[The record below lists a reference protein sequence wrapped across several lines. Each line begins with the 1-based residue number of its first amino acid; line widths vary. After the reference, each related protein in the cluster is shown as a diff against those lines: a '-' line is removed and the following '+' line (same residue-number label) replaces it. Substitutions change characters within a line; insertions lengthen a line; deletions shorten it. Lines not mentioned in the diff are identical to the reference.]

1 MTMKKYI
8 KLYALVAMALFVGS
22 CEDELQ
28 QAFEPIKIV
37 PGEEIIF
44 SATTEKKDT
53 RTIYGDAFDS
63 DKDNKNDKIELQW
76 MDEDRVNIASF
87 QATGVPNHVAE
98 YEIGIGEDEVG
109 PNNNGNDSIS
119 HEAKSLTRVGDSG
132 LQWTDS
138 EYYDFYAVY
147 PSNTQ
152 VEPYLPAEGA
162 ADRRKDYGLSVN
174 DAGASLV
181 GYLPVD
187 QTSPYST
194 NTSVRRPN
202 MDYAYMT
209 ARKTKWERPEDNII
223 DAENEMIN
231 LEFSSLVTAL
241 KLTLKPGQIGFNNT
255 ASGDQIQIS
264 ALTLFSE
271 SKENLCG
278 NFKYDF
284 NTTNG
289 NDAVESLDAKGTH
302 SQVMMSFGEHVTFTT
317 NGGES
322 LTVTFFLLPKKYT
335 PGDLK
340 LRVHYYVG
348 TTPQFMEATLGLDIP
363 VCEMTYI
370 NNLKLKDLG
379 GQVQGSRW
387 FTALDENVYINQLS
401 MPVAANVFANKSYSP
416 NLENGKYRWQQ
427 TFNLR
432 DLWNLG
438 VRGFE
443 LCTQSNT
450 PENKSSADCFTYNLD
465 GMPMIAAEQD
475 VTGQLFANQLDSLY
489 NLMFE
494 TKDGKTEKTGEP
506 LVLICTYASR
516 SDGYNPMHW
525 TVQLFNSL
533 QSFCTRNSIASPGDI
548 FVQLNANTTVQD
560 LCGKIAVIIRPGSD
574 ERWVYNTSVYN
585 QTTKRGTTCDPTY
598 LLNGTTNVKENS
610 PYGYTLGIPSATHFK
625 EKSRTI
631 SWSGIEYPDTD
642 PIALPTVITS
652 NDWWNR
658 VLLISDWGIDSWDSW
673 HRRFATSTVSNLY
686 KYATTATNFNNI
698 PNDRRKIENQSFYE
712 QYIVNGNAP
721 ATGNYYYNYDM
732 YMGRNGNAHKYGTA
746 YVQDMTRVIDKD
758 YLNLSVDVYNESSSP
773 SKKTVHWKASLT
785 EKKKA
790 IEGLFKLAVATK
802 NVSSTNSIY
811 INSLSGYY
819 PDADYSY
826 TTKVSQYSSS
836 LNGGDVSFFPVYD
849 SEGFKNSGK
858 GGDYLAC
865 ANALTPYVYGILSG
879 SSKLSDDKT
888 YIAEGPWGLV
898 MMDYIGTAT
907 SSQNL
912 TNLIM
917 LNNFSFSLKQK
928 EDVNPAAEKRV
939 ELSDEKISPELNILV
954 NWDYQA
960 SALIMCY
967 KTTPLHAVIG
977 RQGA

>member
-1 MTMKKYI
+1 MT
-8 KLYALVAMALFVGS
+8 LFVAACS
-22 CEDELQ
+22 DEVE

-44 SATTEKKDT
+44 SATTEKKET

-63 DKDNKNDKIELQW
+63 NKDEQKDKIELQW
-76 MDEDRVNIASF
+76 MDGDCVNIASY
-87 QATGVPNHVAE
+87 QAAGVPNHVAE
-98 YEIGIGEDEVG
+98 YKIGIGDDEVG
-109 PNNNGNDSIS
+109 PDNNANDFIS
-119 HEAKSLTRVGDSG
+119 HEAKSLTRVGDAG
-132 LQWTDS
+132 LQWS
-138 EYYDFYAVY
+138 NSVNYNFYAVY

-152 VEPYLPAEGA
+152 VEPYLPAQGD
-162 ADRRKDYGLSVN
+162 ADRRDYYGLSVN
-174 DAGASLV
+174 ETGASLV

-209 ARKTKWERPEDNII
+209 AKKATWKRPEDNII
-223 DAENEMIN
+223 DAEDEMID

-241 KLTLKPGQIGFNNT
+241 KITLKPGIIGVTN
-255 ASGDQIQIS
+255 AGSGTQIQIS
-264 ALTLFSE
+264 ALTLYSE
-271 SKENLCG
+271 SKKNISG
-278 NFKYDF
+278 NFSYDF
-284 NTTNG
+284 NTPDG
-289 NDAVESLDAKGTH
+289 DAVKSLDREGTH
-302 SQVMMSFGEHVTFTT
+302 YQVMMSFGEHVTFTT
-317 NGGES
+317 NGDES
-322 LTVTFFLLPKKYT
+322 LTVTFFLLPRKYT

-348 TTPQFMEATLGLDIP
+348 TTPQYMEATLGLDIP

-370 NNLKLKDLG
+370 NNLKLKDLEG
-379 GQVQGSRW
+379 EVQGSRW

-401 MPVAANVFANKSYSP
+401 IPVAANVFANKYYSP
-416 NLENGKYRWQQ
+416 DLENGKYRWQQ
-427 TFNLR
+427 EYDLET
-432 DLWNLG
+432 LWNYG

-450 PENKSSADCFTYNLD
+450 PATTTSESCFTLNLD

-475 VTGQLFANQLDSLY
+475 VTGQTFANQLDLLY
-489 NLMFE
+489 DLMFE

-525 TVQLFNSL
+525 IVQLFNSL

-560 LCGKIAVIIRPGSD
+560 LYGKIAVIIRPGSD
-574 ERWVYNTSVYN
+574 ERWAYNTGVYNR
-585 QTTKRGTTCDPTY
+585 TTDDGTTCDPTY
-598 LLNGTTNVKENS
+598 LMNGTTNKKENS
-610 PYGYTLGIPSATHFK
+610 LYGYTLGIPLATHFK
-625 EKSRTI
+625 EKTRTG
-631 SWSGIEYPDTD
+631 SWLQGYQYPDTD

-673 HRRFATSTVSNLY
+673 HRRFATSTASNLY
-686 KYATTATNFNNI
+686 MYATTATNHENV
-698 PNDRRKIENQSFYE
+698 PDGRKIANQTFYE

-732 YMGRNGNAHKYGTA
+732 YMGNSTYGTA
-746 YVQDMTRVIDKD
+746 YIQDMVRVIPADFSDAVKA
-758 YLNLSVDVYNESSSP
+758 YSGTSRNGT
-773 SKKTVHWKASLT
+773 KTVHWSESLK
-785 EKKKA
+785 EKQKA
-790 IEGLFKLAVATK
+790 IEGLFKISVDKSNDDANRLFINNISGYFPTTDYEYYTTESRIGSDRYHGG
-802 NVSSTNSIY
+802 NVSY
-811 INSLSGYY
+811 L
-819 PDADYSY
+819 
-826 TTKVSQYSSS
+826 
-836 LNGGDVSFFPVYD
+836 PVYD
-849 SEGFKNSGK
+849 SQGFKNSGK

-888 YIAEGPWGLV
+888 YLAEGPWGLV
-898 MMDYIGTAT
+898 MMDYIGSAT
-907 SSQNL
+907 NSQNL

-939 ELSDEKISPELNILV
+939 EFSDEKISPELNILV
-954 NWDYQA
+954 NWD
-960 SALIMCY
+960 
-967 KTTPLHAVIG
+967 
-977 RQGA
+977 

>member
-1 MTMKKYI
+1 MKRYI
-8 KLYALVAMALFVGS
+8 KLYALLAMTLFVAACS
-22 CEDELQ
+22 DEVE

-44 SATTEKKDT
+44 SATTEKKET

-63 DKDNKNDKIELQW
+63 NNDNKNDKIELQW
-76 MDEDRVNIASF
+76 MDGDCVNIASY
-87 QATGVPNHVAE
+87 QAAGVPNHVAE
-98 YEIGIGEDEVG
+98 YKIGIGDDEDKVG
-109 PNNNGNDSIS
+109 PDNNANDSIS
-119 HEAKSLTRVGDSG
+119 HEAKSLTRVGGAG
-132 LQWTDS
+132 LQWSNS
-138 EYYDFYAVY
+138 ENYNFYAVY

-152 VEPYLPAEGA
+152 VEPYLPLSSD
-162 ADRRKDYGLSVN
+162 ADYNGNYGLSVN
-174 DAGASLV
+174 ETGASLV

-209 ARKTKWERPEDNII
+209 AKRTNWTRPEGNII
-223 DAENEMIN
+223 DAEDEMID

-241 KLTLKPGQIGFNNT
+241 KITLKPGIIGVTN
-255 ASGDQIQIS
+255 AGSGNQIQIS

-271 SKENLCG
+271 SKKNICG
-278 NFKYDF
+278 NFSYDF
-284 NTTNG
+284 NTPDGEPVDTV
-289 NDAVESLDAKGTH
+289 DIVESLDTKGTH
-302 SQVMMSFGEHVTFTT
+302 SQVMMSFGEHVTFTN
-317 NGGES
+317 NGKDS
-322 LTVTFFLLPKKYT
+322 LTVTFFLLPRYYA

-363 VCEMTYI
+363 VRKMTYI
-370 NNLKLKDLG
+370 SNLKLKDLQG
-379 GQVQGSRW
+379 KIQGSKW
-387 FTALDENVYINQLS
+387 FTALDKNVYINQLS
-401 MPVAANVFANKSYSP
+401 MPVAANGVANKSYSP

-427 TFNLR
+427 TSNLR

-533 QSFCTRNSIASPGDI
+533 QNFCTRHQITDPDDI
-548 FVQLNANTTVQD
+548 FVQLNANTTVED
-560 LCGKIAVIIRPGSD
+560 LYGKIAVIIRPGSD
-574 ERWVYNTSVYN
+574 ERWVYNTGVYN
-585 QTTKRGTTCDPTY
+585 QTTRRGTTCDPTY
-598 LLNGTTNVKENS
+598 LMNDTTNVKENS
-610 PYGYTLGIPSATHFK
+610 LYGYTLSIPLNKTYK
-625 EKSRTI
+625 EKDSN
-631 SWSGIEYPDTD
+631 GDTPAD
-642 PIALPTVITS
+642 LPEIITS
-652 NDWWNR
+652 DDWWNR
-658 VLLISDWGIDSWDSW
+658 VLLISDWGIDSWDNW
-673 HRRFATSTVSNLY
+673 HRRFATSTESNLY
-686 KYATTATNFNNI
+686 KYATTATNYENI
-698 PNDRRKIENQSFYE
+698 PNGRKKIAKDIYE

-773 SKKTVHWKASLT
+773 SKKTVHWKESLT

-790 IEGLFKLAVATK
+790 IEGLFKLVVATK
-802 NVSSTNSIY
+802 NASDTNSIY

-849 SEGFKNSGK
+849 SKGFKNSGK
-858 GGDYLAC
+858 GGDYSAC
-865 ANALTPYVYGILSG
+865 ANELTPYVYGILSG
-879 SSKLSDDKT
+879 TSTLSDGKT
-888 YIAEGPWGLV
+888 KLAEGPWGLI
-898 MMDYIGTAT
+898 MMDYIGSAT
-907 SSQNL
+907 NSQNL

-928 EDVNPAAEKRV
+928 DDVNPAAEMRV

-954 NWDYQA
+954 NWD
-960 SALIMCY
+960 
-967 KTTPLHAVIG
+967 
-977 RQGA
+977 

>member
-1 MTMKKYI
+1 MKRYI
-8 KLYALVAMALFVGS
+8 KLYALLAMTLFVAACS
-22 CEDELQ
+22 DEVE

-44 SATTEKKDT
+44 SATTEKKET

-63 DKDNKNDKIELQW
+63 NKDEQKDKIELQW
-76 MDEDRVNIASF
+76 MDGDCVNIASY
-87 QATGVPNHVAE
+87 QAAGVPNHVAE
-98 YEIGIGEDEVG
+98 YMIGIGADEVG
-109 PNNNGNDSIS
+109 PDNDNNVKDSIS
-119 HEAKSLTRVGDSG
+119 HEAKSLTRVGDAG
-132 LQWTDS
+132 LQWSNS
-138 EYYDFYAVY
+138 ELYDFYAVY

-152 VEPYLPAEGA
+152 VEPYLPAEGD
-162 ADRRKDYGLSVN
+162 ADRRDYYGISVN

-209 ARKTKWERPEDNII
+209 AKKATWKRPEDNII
-223 DAENEMIN
+223 DAEDEMID

-241 KLTLKPGQIGFNNT
+241 KITLKPGIIGVTN
-255 ASGDQIQIS
+255 AGSGTQIQIS

-271 SKENLCG
+271 SKKNISG
-278 NFKYDF
+278 NFSYDF
-284 NTTNG
+284 NTPDG
-289 NDAVESLDAKGTH
+289 DAVKSLDKEGTH
-302 SQVMMSFGEHVTFTT
+302 SQVMMSFGEHVTFTN
-317 NGGES
+317 NGDES
-322 LTVTFFLLPKKYT
+322 LTVTFFLLPRKYT

-370 NNLKLKDLG
+370 NNLKLKDLQG
-379 GQVQGSRW
+379 EVQGSRW

-401 MPVAANVFANKSYSP
+401 IPVAANVFANKYYSP
-416 NLENGKYRWQQ
+416 DLENGKYRWQQ
-427 TFNLR
+427 EYDLET
-432 DLWNLG
+432 LWNYG

-450 PENKSSADCFTYNLD
+450 PENVSSANCFTLNLD
-465 GMPMIAAEQD
+465 NMPMIAAEQD
-475 VTGQLFANQLDSLY
+475 VTGQTFANQLNLLY

-525 TVQLFNSL
+525 IVQLFNSL
-533 QSFCTRNSIASPGDI
+533 QNFCTNHQITDPDKI

-560 LCGKIAVIIRPGSD
+560 LYGKIAVIIRPGSD
-574 ERWVYNTSVYN
+574 ERWAYNKSVHN
-585 QTTKRGTTCDPTY
+585 SDLGGWFEDPKGTTNDPTY
-598 LLNGTTNVKENS
+598 LMNGTTNVKDNS
-610 PYGYTLGIPSATHFK
+610 PYGYTLGIPLSKKYK
-625 EKSRTI
+625 EKNDN
-631 SWSGIEYPDTD
+631 GDTTPAD
-642 PIALPTVITS
+642 LPTVITS

-658 VLLISDWGIDSWDSW
+658 VLLISDWGMDSWDSW
-673 HRRFATSTVSNLY
+673 HRRFATSTASNLY
-686 KYATTATNFNNI
+686 MYATTATNHENV
-698 PNDRRKIENQSFYE
+698 PDGRKIANQTFYE

-732 YMGRNGNAHKYGTA
+732 YMGNSTYGTA
-746 YVQDMTRVIDKD
+746 YIQDMVRVIPADFSDAVKA
-758 YLNLSVDVYNESSSP
+758 YSGTSRNGT
-773 SKKTVHWKASLT
+773 KTVHWSESLK
-785 EKKKA
+785 EKQKA
-790 IEGLFKLAVATK
+790 IEGLFKISVDKSNDDANRLFINNISGYFPTTDYEYYTTESRIGSDRYHGG
-802 NVSSTNSIY
+802 NVSY
-811 INSLSGYY
+811 L
-819 PDADYSY
+819 
-826 TTKVSQYSSS
+826 
-836 LNGGDVSFFPVYD
+836 PVYD
-849 SEGFKNSGK
+849 SQGFKNSGK

-888 YIAEGPWGLV
+888 YLAEGPWGLV
-898 MMDYIGTAT
+898 MMDYIGSAT
-907 SSQNL
+907 NSQNL

-928 EDVNPAAEKRV
+928 DDTNLAPEKRV

-954 NWDYQA
+954 NWD
-960 SALIMCY
+960 
-967 KTTPLHAVIG
+967 
-977 RQGA
+977 